1 MFVQLSVLLDV
12 PMYLNVSLTEHGRIF
27 LDVSNTNQANKNKFP
42 DIVLEFPVIAR
53 LISREAYVSSIVCT
67 GLIFGHFV
75 RQMELGILIQFAKE
89 I

>member
-1 MFVQLSVLLDV
+1 MTISVDDPV
-12 PMYLNVSLTEHGRIF
+12 HFQYFSLTEHGRIF
-27 LDVSNTNQANKNKFP
+27 RDVSNTNQANKNKFP
-42 DIVLEFPVIAR
+42 DIVPEFPAIAR

-75 RQMELGILIQFAKE
+75 PQMELGILIQFAKE